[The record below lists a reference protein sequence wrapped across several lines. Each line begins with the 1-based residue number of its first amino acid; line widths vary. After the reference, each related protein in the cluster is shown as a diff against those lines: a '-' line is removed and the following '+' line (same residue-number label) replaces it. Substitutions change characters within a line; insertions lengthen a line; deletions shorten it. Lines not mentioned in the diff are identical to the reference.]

1 MSPSNTTAKAK
12 RLFDTRRPNF
22 LASVRYPLASIW
34 YTTTGGD
41 YQWKSQSTLP
51 SISHTAQPNKPACP
65 FTLDNWE
72 LSSPCPTVS
81 CKQYLS
87 NAITTINRCIISCL
101 SMLLVRLRRNLQ
113 DKITKNIL
121 IWGGNLSE
129 TSRTTDSDKVYGF
142 TSMSLPSPMQKN
154 ARCDFGNVFKCERS
168 AECIVCYGV
177 WRHDS
182 CHMRSTR
189 NLTESTPFSSEKP
202 NRTSAQVWLQIFLI
216 FAVVCGRNL

>member
-22 LASVRYPLASIW
+22 PASVRYPLASIW

-72 LSSPCPTVS
+72 LASPCPTVS

-113 DKITKNIL
+113 NKITKNIL
-121 IWGGNLSE
+121 IWG
-129 TSRTTDSDKVYGF
+129 KVLAKPAKPQTLTKCMG
-142 TSMSLPSPMQKN
+142 SHPCHCQ
-154 ARCDFGNVFKCERS
+154 ARCRKTQD
-168 AECIVCYGV
+168 A
-177 WRHDS
+177 
-182 CHMRSTR
+182 T
-189 NLTESTPFSSEKP
+189 
-202 NRTSAQVWLQIFLI
+202 
-216 FAVVCGRNL
+216 